1 MGAVQSSGKMQGAG
15 KRKDD
20 GVTGTGPS
28 NGNET
33 SLPSEQ
39 VTVNSLTDCPQ
50 QLYTQLSET
59 KTWKENYKILSN
71 LSGDAPKKE
80 GHVRFVCISDTHNR
94 HEKLKLPDG
103 DILLH
108 AGDFTWQ
115 GTEGEVENFCNFL
128 KSIKDK
134 YKHIVVIA
142 GNHELTFD
150 DMKGACFGLFR
161 KKADVNRGS
170 TLKDM
175 LKMHCIYLEDEE
187 IELLGFRIYGSP
199 WWVNLIYTGT
209 QLGGPVGLDP
219 CPFQQKNES
228 AHIAVPS
235 LYQKGC
241 FPYI

>member
-1 MGAVQSSGKMQGAG
+1 MGAVQSSDKMQGVCCSG
-15 KRKDD
+15 RSNGD
-20 GVTGTGPS
+20 GVPETGPS
-28 NGNET
+28 TAHEA
-33 SLPSEQ
+33 LPSEP

-50 QLYTQLSET
+50 QLYRQLSET
-59 KTWKENYKILSN
+59 KTWNENYKTLSN

-115 GTEGEVENFCNFL
+115 GTEEEVKNFCNFL
-128 KSIKDK
+128 KSIKKK

-170 TLKDM
+170 GLKDM

-187 IELLGFRIYGSP
+187 TELLGFRIYGSP
-199 WWVNLIYTGT
+199 WLVNL
-209 QLGGPVGLDP
+209 
-219 CPFQQKNES
+219 
-228 AHIAVPS
+228 
-235 LYQKGC
+235 LYIC
-241 FPYI
+241 MVVF